1 MKKTLLSV
9 FAVLTLALL
18 MTSGAPVQ
26 TTTDTTPVRTIN
38 VNGTGTVQMQPDIA
52 RVSIGVNTQDP
63 DVSKALSENTAASKA
78 IKQTLLDMGV
88 AEKDIQTSN
97 FNIYPQQ
104 QQNMPATPDT
114 PAGNQTVFV
123 VQNTVTVVVRKLD
136 SLGDILAAV
145 VDQGANTMNGVTFDV
160 EDSTASYAEAR
171 QKAIE
176 DAASQAQAIADAA
189 GVKLG
194 EINSISIGGN
204 GSPVKTVEMA
214 AGLGGGGSVPISG
227 GTLTIQVTAN
237 LVYSIK

>member
-1 MKKTLLSV
+1 MKKTVLSV

-18 MTSGAPVQ
+18 LTSCAPTQ
-26 TTTDTTPVRTIN
+26 TATTNAQVRTLN
-38 VNGTGTVQMQPDIA
+38 VSGTGTVQLQPDIA

-63 DVSKALSENTAASKA
+63 DVAQALNENTSASNA

-88 AEKDIQTSN
+88 AEEDIQTSN

-104 QQNMPATPDT
+104 QNVVSADGNLTDT
-114 PAGNQTVFV
+114 QTVFV
-123 VQNTVTVVVRKLD
+123 VQNTVTVIVRQLD

-145 VDQGANTMNGVTFDV
+145 VDQGANTINGVTFDS
-160 EDSTASYAEAR
+160 EDPSAAYAEAR

-194 EINSISIGGN
+194 DISSISLGGSS
-204 GSPVKTVEMA
+204 SPVKTAEMA
-214 AGLGGGGSVPISG
+214 VGAGGGSSVPISG

-237 LVYSIK
+237 IVYNLK